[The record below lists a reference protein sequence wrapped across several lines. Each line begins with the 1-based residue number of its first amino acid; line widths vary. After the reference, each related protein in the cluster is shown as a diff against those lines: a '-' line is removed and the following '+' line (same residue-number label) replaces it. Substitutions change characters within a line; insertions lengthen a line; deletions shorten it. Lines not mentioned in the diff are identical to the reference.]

1 MALSLSSRAGL
12 SWKRM
17 LVVLIAIPA
26 VIVALLAM
34 HLLLSGSPTPDAH
47 AATESGSLFGSAA
60 AESPLVAVFQGDATA
75 QENCVDPCSPPH
87 DERVMACVLALLGS
101 AFLILFYC
109 SRGATFL
116 PPRFWCGVGP
126 SAFASYAFYQPNLT
140 CFSSRA
146 IRRIPHAE
154 E

>member
-109 SRGATFL
+109 SRFEVRARSAAVRLFYHHVFGAVSAH
-116 PPRFWCGVGP
+116 RP
-126 SAFASYAFYQPNLT
+126 SLHMLSI
-140 CFSSRA
+140 SRT
-146 IRRIPHAE
+146 
-154 E
+154 

>member
-87 DERVMACVLALLGS
+87 DERVMACFLS
-101 AFLILFYC
+101 AEPDLFFFPCNPADSARGRVTPVYRRIN
-109 SRGATFL
+109 SR
-116 PPRFWCGVGP
+116 
-126 SAFASYAFYQPNLT
+126 ASPM
-140 CFSSRA
+140 SSRSVK
-146 IRRIPHAE
+146 R
-154 E
+154 

>member
-60 AESPLVAVFQGDATA
+60 AESPLVAVFQGDATGDGLRA
-75 QENCVDPCSPPH
+75 SPFGLRVPH
-87 DERVMACVLALLGS
+87 TLLLFAL
-101 AFLILFYC
+101 
-109 SRGATFL
+109 
-116 PPRFWCGVGP
+116 
-126 SAFASYAFYQPNLT
+126 
-140 CFSSRA
+140 
-146 IRRIPHAE
+146 
-154 E
+154 